1 MYNGR
6 KDEEITIKVV
16 ILENIYVR
24 GQEDDFK
31 GDSKEVKRKKHRE
44 SCKVWR
50 HAQENLFDNIS

>member
-31 GDSKEVKRKKHRE
+31 GDSKEVKKEK
-44 SCKVWR
+44 
-50 HAQENLFDNIS
+50 A